1 MNEQNKLNRTMTLL
15 PAVSTVM
22 GTVIGA
28 GVFFKAS
35 SVASATG
42 STSMSIFVWILGG
55 LISLAAGLTGAEL
68 AAALPQ
74 TGGMLV

>member
-42 STSMSIFVWILGG
+42 STSMSI
-55 LISLAAGLTGAEL
+55 
-68 AAALPQ
+68 
-74 TGGMLV
+74 